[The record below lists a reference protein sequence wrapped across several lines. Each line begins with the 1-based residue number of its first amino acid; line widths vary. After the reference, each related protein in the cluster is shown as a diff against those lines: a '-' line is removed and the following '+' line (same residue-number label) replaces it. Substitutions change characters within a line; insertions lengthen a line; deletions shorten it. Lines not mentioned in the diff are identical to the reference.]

1 MTFDRNNKNLWHD
14 IHTGNWCQ
22 KLYMTSKWHTCL
34 EKAQLILKIQNLAQ
48 EDTKLIFKGRYCMQT
63 ENNFEKDTFNYQ

>member
-48 EDTKLIFKGRYCMQT
+48 EDTK
-63 ENNFEKDTFNYQ
+63 